1 MKMTMWYGRGGTEF
15 WRHEVDAW
23 MRTRHHRMMGHLAR
37 YPTSQIFIKSRWKV
51 APTDHTHVQTESE
64 QNILLQQETTA
75 PGQFKTVTALTHTSR
90 PI

>member
-1 MKMTMWYGRGGTEF
+1 MTMAMFGVGTEF

-23 MRTRHHRMMGHLAR
+23 MRTRHHRMMGHLTR
-37 YPTSQIFIKSRWKV
+37 YPTSQTSIKLRWKV
-51 APTDHTHVQTESE
+51 APTDHTHVQTDSE

-75 PGQFKTVTALTHTSR
+75 LGQFKTITVLNHTSR